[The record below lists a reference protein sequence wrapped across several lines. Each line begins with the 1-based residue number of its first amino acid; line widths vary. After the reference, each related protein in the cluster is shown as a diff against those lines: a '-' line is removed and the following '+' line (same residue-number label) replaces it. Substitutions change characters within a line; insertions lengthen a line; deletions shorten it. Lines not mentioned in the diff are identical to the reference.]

1 MKHVANRRSVGSR
14 TLVALLAVVLVIG
27 CVAGGTVA
35 WLIDKTGPVVNTF
48 TFGDINIAL
57 DENTEGPYKI
67 VPGTDI
73 TKDPF
78 VTVIGGSEKCWLFVE
93 VTEENWLPEL
103 TYTIAG
109 TNGWQLVPGETN
121 VYYQVVENSDADQ
134 TFTVLENNKVLVSNT
149 LTKAKVDAAKEAGTM
164 PKLTFKAY
172 AVQHDAATTAAA
184 AWALA
189 KA

>member
-14 TLVALLAVVLVIG
+14 TLVALLAVVLVID

-48 TFGDINIAL
+48 TFGDINIEL

-78 VTVIGGSEKCWLFVE
+78 VTCL
-93 VTEENWLPEL
+93 
-103 TYTIAG
+103 
-109 TNGWQLVPGETN
+109 
-121 VYYQVVENSDADQ
+121 
-134 TFTVLENNKVLVSNT
+134 
-149 LTKAKVDAAKEAGTM
+149 
-164 PKLTFKAY
+164 
-172 AVQHDAATTAAA
+172 
-184 AWALA
+184 
-189 KA
+189 